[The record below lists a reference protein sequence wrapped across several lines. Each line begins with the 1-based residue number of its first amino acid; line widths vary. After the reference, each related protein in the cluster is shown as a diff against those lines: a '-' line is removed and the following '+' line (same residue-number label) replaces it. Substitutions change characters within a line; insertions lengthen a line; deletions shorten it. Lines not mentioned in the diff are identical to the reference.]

1 MSSFNLYQQLS
12 EELSDFFGTDLQ
24 IAGSTKNEGTKFL
37 SEKETNYSFNQWQYL
52 NRIEMYYNSQFESG
66 KLDSEGQRKWFL
78 NICAFRADVASK
90 QVDIDT
96 KNFVFVPEQGES
108 VWGAYFMQKKFRT
121 WAKENFFGEII
132 NQTVMDYPKY
142 GTAVL
147 KRVGG
152 KIENVPLM
160 TLRNQQDAKS
170 LATAKYVIEEHQDMT
185 FSDMEAMEGWN
196 VEGLRMQYG
205 EKKTVYERYGFVP
218 LDYYKREKGLKV
230 EKGDEMRSIDTM
242 AIIVLNIEQDKVIGG
257 ATLFFEKIKKRPY
270 EEVHFKRQR
279 GRWLGVGEVENLFE
293 NQVAENMVAN
303 MRRKALYWS
312 SKKIFQTQG
321 TEAPRNLARNVHDGE
336 VLLVGTNGTLAQVDM
351 TSHATAEFQNNQD
364 VWKSNADQKTFSY
377 EVATGEALP
386 SGTPFRLGVVLSNA
400 VNSHF
405 ALKRE
410 QLGLFFVRL
419 VQNQLL
425 DVFKRENKKK
435 HTLPIFASEE
445 GANTLKE
452 VLTEFY
458 LNAALKELI
467 LSGKIPNVE
476 ATKEKIKQNL
486 DKRPALFIDIPDD
499 FYETVAATV
508 ALDITGEAIDLPKRI
523 ETLTTLY
530 TSMVQS
536 QDPRSERVLSTILA
550 LSGENKDAL
559 VGEKPQQPQQQL
571 QPQLQQAFSAAGQA
585 QQAQV

>member
-1 MSSFNLYQQLS
+1 MSNFNLYQQLS
-12 EELSDFFGTDLQ
+12 TELSDFFGADLTL
-24 IAGSTKNEGTKFL
+24 AGTVKNEGVKFL
-37 SEKETNYSFNQWQYL
+37 SDKETTYSFNQWQTI

-78 NICAFRADVASK
+78 NICNFRADIASK

-96 KNFVFVPEQGES
+96 KNFVFVPEQGQS
-108 VWGAYFMQKKFRT
+108 VWGAYFMQKKFRA
-121 WAKENFFGEII
+121 WAKENFFGETI

-152 KIENVPLM
+152 QIENVPLM
-160 TLRNQQDAKS
+160 NLRNQQDAKS
-170 LATAKYVIEEHQDMT
+170 LAKSTYVIEEHRDMT
-185 FSDMEAMEGWN
+185 YSDMENMPGWD
-196 VEGLRMQYG
+196 VSKVKIQYG
-205 EKKTVYERYGFVP
+205 ETKTVYERYGFVP
-218 LDYYKREKGLKV
+218 LDYYKREKGLTV
-230 EKGDEMRSIDTM
+230 EPGDEMRSIDTM
-242 AIIVLNIEQDKVIGG
+242 AILVLNIEQEKVIGG
-257 ATLFFEKIKKRPY
+257 ATLFFDKIKKRPY

-279 GRWLGVGEVENLFE
+279 GRWLGIGEVENLFE

-312 SKKIFQTQG
+312 SKKIFQTQS
-321 TEAPRNLARNVHDGE
+321 TETPRNLAKNVHDGE
-336 VLLVGTNGTLAQVDM
+336 VLMVGVNGQVSQVDM
-351 TSHATAEFQNNQD
+351 TSHASNEFQNNQEM
-364 VWKSNADQKTFSY
+364 WKANGDQKTFSY

-425 DVFKRENKKK
+425 EVFKKENRKK
-435 HTLPIFASEE
+435 HTLPIFANED

-452 VLTEFY
+452 VLTNYY
-458 LNAALKELI
+458 LNAELKELI
-467 LSGKIPNVE
+467 LSGKLPNIE
-476 ATKEKIKQNL
+476 ATKEKIKADL
-486 DKRPALFIDIPDD
+486 EKRKALFMDIEEGLYD
-499 FYETVAATV
+499 EVAVTV

-530 TSMVQS
+530 NSMVQA
-536 QDPRSERVLSTILA
+536 QDPRSERVLSVILS
-550 LSGENKDAL
+550 LSGENKDML
-559 VGEKPQQPQQQL
+559 VGEKPPQQMG

-585 QQAQV
+585 QEAQV